1 MNSFATINYSFK
13 FNFLTAC
20 SAGWN
25 SERDLGNEALE
36 MTETKQQ
43 RKRLKRC
50 LKGGIFMGTVY
61 FELNSE
67 KQNENFIQE
76 IQEILIERYELEK
89 GSSQWDEIFLN

>member
-1 MNSFATINYSFK
+1 
-13 FNFLTAC
+13 
-20 SAGWN
+20 
-25 SERDLGNEALE
+25 
-36 MTETKQQ
+36 
-43 RKRLKRC
+43 
-50 LKGGIFMGTVY
+50 MGTIY